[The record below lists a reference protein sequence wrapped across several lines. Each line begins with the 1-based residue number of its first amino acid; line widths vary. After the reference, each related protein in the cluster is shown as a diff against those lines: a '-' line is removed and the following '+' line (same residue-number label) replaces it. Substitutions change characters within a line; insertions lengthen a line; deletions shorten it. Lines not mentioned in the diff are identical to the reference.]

1 MKKKYN
7 DRTFHKECFSFYK
20 ETLKEKENAIC
31 FGRLLNRQ
39 VEYLHIKAS
48 ALNNS
53 YSNVLVE
60 KESFLFIYFY

>member
-1 MKKKYN
+1 MIEVFTKN
-7 DRTFHKECFSFYK
+7 DFYK

-39 VEYLHIKAS
+39 KYLHIKAYT
-48 ALNNS
+48 LNNS

-60 KESFLFIYFY
+60 KESFLFLSFY